1 VSAPAKLAVALGIAL
16 LLALAGVAV
25 CSSKLVAE
33 RAAHDA
39 TRTKY
44 ASEKAWWL
52 YDQRSANATIGGL
65 SLEAGTL
72 LRNREAERKAEVDR
86 FDIFFNLAP
95 APVDVGPRPAPAATP
110 SEVVN
115 DTTSKAAVRHIN
127 DAFVR
132 VGGLRDAGR

>member
-1 VSAPAKLAVALGIAL
+1 MSTSGKIAVALGIAL

-25 CSSKLVAE
+25 CRSELAAE
-33 RAAHDA
+33 RAAHKE
-39 TRTKY
+39 TRLKY
-44 ASEKAWWL
+44 STEKSWWL
-52 YDQRSANATIGGL
+52 YDQRSANATISGL

-72 LRNREAERKAEVDR
+72 LRNREAERRAEADR

-95 APVDVGPRPAPAATP
+95 APVGGESGPAPAATP